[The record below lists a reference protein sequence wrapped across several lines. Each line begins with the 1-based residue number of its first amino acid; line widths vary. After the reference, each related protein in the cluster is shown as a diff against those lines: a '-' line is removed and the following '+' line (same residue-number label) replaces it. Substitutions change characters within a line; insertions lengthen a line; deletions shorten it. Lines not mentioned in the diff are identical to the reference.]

1 MAFVVDRT
9 QSVGLENFRLL
20 KGFVLELCDAL
31 IIGPE
36 ATHTGV
42 ILFDKT
48 PEVLNTFADSEYYSG
63 GSVHRLVQSIPDNL
77 GSRTYIDRALKAA
90 NDKLFTEEGGDRPE
104 FPNVLILLTDGRT
117 NSESEPFSTII
128 RSLEVRLT

>member
-1 MAFVVDRT
+1 MAFLVDKT

-20 KGFVLELCDAL
+20 KGFVLELCNAL
-31 IIGPE
+31 TIGPE

-42 ILFDKT
+42 ILFANY
-48 PEVLNTFADSEYYSG
+48 PEVLNTFADSAYYSG

-77 GSRTYIDRALKAA
+77 GSRTYIDRALIAA
-90 NDKLFTEEGGDRPE
+90 NDKLFTEVGGDRPE

-117 NSESEPFSTII
+117 NSKSEPFSSII
-128 RSLEVRLT
+128 PSLEVRPT